1 MAVDDHPKQIRVL
14 DVFTAVTITWIV
26 IAVAGAVPY
35 VLTGHFAHWDD
46 ALFES
51 ISGFTTTGATVTPD
65 IEATSHG
72 LLFWRSLTQWMGGM
86 GVIVLV
92 VAVLPTVGS
101 GGMSLMQAEA
111 PGPTGER
118 LTPRVRETARR
129 LWGVYIGLTIVLG
142 AAYLAAGM
150 SAVRR
155 RQPQLHDGVDRRI
168 LPVPGVA
175 RALRVRSDRVDRD
188 RRDVPRRG
196 QLHALLPSVCA
207 RTRSRCSCRPSSGS
221 TC

>member
-1 MAVDDHPKQIRVL
+1 M
-14 DVFTAVTITWIV
+14 TITWIV

-35 VLTGHFAHWDD
+35 VLTGHFARWDD

-129 LWGVYIGLTIVLG
+129 LWGVYIGLTVVLG
-142 AAYLAAGM
+142 VGLR
-150 SAVRR
+150 SRRDEPVRR
-155 RQPQLHDGVDRRI
+155 GEPQLHDGVDRRV
-168 LPVPGVA
+168 LAVPGVA
-175 RALRVRSDRVDRD
+175 RPLRVRSDRMDRD
-188 RRDVPRRG
+188 RRDVPRRR
-196 QLHALLPSVCA
+196 QLHAVLPGVAQGREAAAWS
-207 RTRSRCSCRPSSGS
+207 RPSSGS
-221 TC
+221 TCWSSSAPRCGPS